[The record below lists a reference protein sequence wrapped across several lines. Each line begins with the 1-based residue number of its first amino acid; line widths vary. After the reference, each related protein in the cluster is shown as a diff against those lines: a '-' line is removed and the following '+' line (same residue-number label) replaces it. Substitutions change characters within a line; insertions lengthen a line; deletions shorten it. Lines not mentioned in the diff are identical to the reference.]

1 MFLRVIDFFQL
12 HLRWYSVG
20 LIFFSFIPIYY
31 SIIVCQPQQFKID
44 GFELINPVFNKHHS
58 TRSCTSATKSLQN
71 GLIALFIFYALKI
84 YKKVYLIVLYIIL
97 IIHFGFEIR
106 NAKSETSR
114 KYIAISTREMF
125 MYYVEL
131 LLLYFQ
137 NLLLLPYICGGYF
150 LIRHVHRIPS
160 KEEVDRQTLKFKE
173 EARRI
178 KRLMIE
184 EDWHVKEANEDV
196 KNKIEQEGLKR
207 KDMEFEEQLY
217 HLRIEK
223 VKRREQVLK
232 QKLEEKKAKRR
243 QNAERRKKRR
253 EIAMEQREQ

>member
-1 MFLRVIDFFQL
+1 M
-12 HLRWYSVG
+12 
-20 LIFFSFIPIYY
+20 
-31 SIIVCQPQQFKID
+31 
-44 GFELINPVFNKHHS
+44 
-58 TRSCTSATKSLQN
+58 
-71 GLIALFIFYALKI
+71 
-84 YKKVYLIVLYIIL
+84 
-97 IIHFGFEIR
+97 
-106 NAKSETSR
+106 
-114 KYIAISTREMF
+114 
-125 MYYVEL
+125 
-131 LLLYFQ
+131 
-137 NLLLLPYICGGYF
+137 
-150 LIRHVHRIPS
+150 HRIPS